1 MAITSEEFKL
11 LQPGD
16 LIRIREEING
26 VRRSENGRPYW
37 ARFLGDV
44 LTVRDIFDNSTRCH
58 CVESTDGGLHDVVWS
73 AKCIEDIVRLSDSNA
88 IVAADDSAIKSLF
101 E

>member
-37 ARFLGDV
+37 SRFLGDV

-73 AKCIEDIVRLSDSNA
+73 ATCIEDIVRLSDSNA